1 MTDSEQPARR
11 RWRRV
16 RAIAVVTAVAAAAV
30 ALLVRT
36 PAPIGHWDDAA
47 GHDRFRAAYDTAF
60 AALPTPART
69 LDIRTDHGVV
79 RVYRFTGARPAA
91 RPFVLLPGRASATPV
106 WADNLPGLLELG
118 DVYTV
123 DLLGEPGMSIQER
136 PITGDAD
143 HAAWLHQTLAA
154 LPEEAVHVVGLSIG
168 GWTAVNLAL
177 HDPTHVATL
186 TLIDPVHV
194 FDDLPLGTI
203 VRSLPAALPWLPKSW
218 RDGFNSYTA
227 GGAPVEDEPTA
238 AMIEAGM
245 RHYRLELPAPTRIGE
260 DRLAGLRPPVLAI
273 IAGRS
278 VMHDPATAVATAR
291 RALPGAAVR
300 CYPDASHAINGERPA
315 EIAADIAEF
324 TGAHP

>member
-1 MTDSEQPARR
+1 MTVSEKSRR
-11 RWRRV
+11 RIRNT
-16 RAIAVVTAVAAAAV
+16 VVTVTIAAAGI

-47 GHDRFRAAYDTAF
+47 GQDRFRAAYDTAF
-60 AALPTPART
+60 AALPAPART
-69 LDIRTDHGVV
+69 LDIRTGYGLV
-79 RVYRFTGARPAA
+79 RVYRFAGERPAA
-91 RPFVLLPGRASATPV
+91 RPFLLLPGRASATPV
-106 WADNLPGLLELG
+106 WAADLPGLLELG

-123 DLLGEPGMSIQER
+123 DLLGEPGLSIQER
-136 PITGDAD
+136 PITDDAD
-143 HAAWLHQTLAA
+143 QAAWLHETLAA
-154 LPEEAVHVVGLSIG
+154 LPEDAFHLVGLSIG

-177 HDPTHVATL
+177 HDPAHIATL
-186 TLIDPVHV
+186 TLIDPVQV

-227 GGAPVEDEPTA
+227 GGAPVEDEPVA

-245 RHYRLELPAPTRIGE
+245 RHYRLELPAPTRIAE

-278 VMHDPATAVATAR
+278 VMHDPATAAATAE
-291 RALPGAAVR
+291 RALPGGTVR
-300 CYPDASHAINGERPA
+300 VYPDASHALNGEYPDR
-315 EIAADIAEF
+315 IAADIAEF
-324 TGAHP
+324 IGARP

>member
-1 MTDSEQPARR
+1 MTDSAKRGTWIR
-11 RWRRV
+11 TT
-16 RAIAVVTAVAAAAV
+16 VVALVIAAAGI

-36 PAPIGHWDDAA
+36 PASIGHWDDAA
-47 GHDRFRAAYDTAF
+47 GRDRFRAAYDTAF
-60 AALPTPART
+60 AALPTPSRT
-69 LDIRTDHGVV
+69 LDIRTDYGLV

-123 DLLGEPGMSIQER
+123 DLLGEPGLSIQER
-136 PITGDAD
+136 PIESDAD
-143 HAAWLHQTLAA
+143 QAAWLHQALAA
-154 LPEEAVHVVGLSIG
+154 LPEEAVHLVGLSIG

-177 HDPTHVATL
+177 HDPAHIATL

-203 VRSLPAALPWLPKSW
+203 VRSLPAAMPWLPKSW

-227 GGAPVEDEPTA
+227 GGAPVEDEPIG

-245 RHYRLELPAPTRIGE
+245 QHYRLKLPAPSRIPE
-260 DRLAGLRPPVLAI
+260 DRLTALRPPVLAI

-278 VMHDPATAVATAR
+278 VMHDPATTTATAR
-291 RALPGAAVR
+291 RALPAATLRV
-300 CYPDASHAINGERPA
+300 YPDASHAVNGEHPDRL
-315 EIAADIAEF
+315 AADIAAF
-324 TGAHP
+324 TGANP

>member
-1 MTDSEQPARR
+1 MTDSEKRSR
-11 RWRRV
+11 RWRRT
-16 RAIAVVTAVAAAAV
+16 RTTALVAALAAAGI

-47 GHDRFRAAYDTAF
+47 GQDRFRAAYDTAF
-60 AALPTPART
+60 AALPAPART
-69 LDIRTDHGVV
+69 LDIRTGYGLV
-79 RVYRFTGARPAA
+79 RVYRFTGERSAA

-106 WADNLPGLLELG
+106 WAANLPGLLALG

-123 DLLGEPGMSIQER
+123 DLLGEPGLSIQER

-143 HAAWLHQTLAA
+143 HAAWLHETLAA
-154 LPEEAVHVVGLSIG
+154 LPEDAFHLVGLSIG

-177 HDPTHVATL
+177 HDPAQIATL

-227 GGAPVEDEPTA
+227 GGAPVEDEPVA

-245 RHYRLELPAPTRIGE
+245 RHYRLELPAPTRIAE
-260 DRLAGLRPPVLAI
+260 DRLAELRPPVLAI

-278 VMHDPATAVATAR
+278 VMHDPGTAVATAE
-291 RALPGAAVR
+291 RALPGGTVR
-300 CYPDASHAINGERPA
+300 VYPDASHALNGEYPER
-315 EIAADIAEF
+315 IAADIAEF
-324 TGAHP
+324 TGTRP